1 MNTGTVTIRIN
12 RNENDWG
19 CSPAVLEALATLEPA
34 DICRYPDETPLQ
46 QALADRLDVP
56 VDRVRIT
63 AAGDEAIRMVIE
75 GLTATGDTVMI
86 PTPEFPIFRWC
97 AETRRRQVA
106 AVPLD
111 ENYLYDLPA
120 IISAGRNAALVVL
133 MSPHNPAGTTLSQ
146 DELGEILT
154 VLGDTP
160 VLLDE
165 AYGEFTGMSFS
176 NMTNDFANLL
186 VLKTFSKAYGLAGLR
201 LGALI
206 GQPRL
211 LEQASEAQMPYA
223 VGTPAI
229 RAGLAALKDPS
240 FVRMVRDEVTRNR
253 ERLREALAGMDIPS
267 LPSGGNFVSAWFGP
281 DASRICRRLSDAGVL
296 VRNVGNEHRMPGW
309 LRFTIGNRDSCRA
322 AIRALE
328 QVTAEPQTEGVTP

>member
-1 MNTGTVTIRIN
+1 MNTAITTRIN

-19 CSPAVLEALATLEPA
+19 CSPAVLTALTALEPE
-34 DICRYPDETPLQ
+34 DICRYPDEMPLQ
-46 QALADRLDVP
+46 RAFADQLNVP
-56 VDRVRIT
+56 VERIRIT
-63 AAGDEAIRMVIE
+63 AAGDEAIRMVID
-75 GLTATGDTVMI
+75 GLTEPGDTVVI

-111 ENYLYDLPA
+111 ENFVYDLPA
-120 IISAGRNAALVVL
+120 IISAGRRAALVVL
-133 MSPHNPAGTTLSQ
+133 MSPHNPAGTTLAREQ
-146 DELGEILT
+146 LQEILT
-154 VLGDTP
+154 ALGDTP

-165 AYGEFTGMSFS
+165 AYGEFAGMSFS
-176 NMTNDFANLL
+176 AMTAEFANLL

-206 GQPRL
+206 SQPQL
-211 LEQASEAQMPYA
+211 LERAAAVQMPYA

-229 RAGLAALKDPS
+229 RAGLAALKDPT
-240 FVRMVRDEVTRNR
+240 FVRMVCDGVTRNR

-267 LPSGGNFVSAWFGP
+267 LPSGGNFVSAWFGQ
-281 DASRICRRLSDAGVL
+281 DAARVHRQLANAGVL
-296 VRNVGNEHRMPGW
+296 VRDVGNEHRMPGW

-328 QVTAEPQTEGVTP
+328 QITAQPTVEGVES